1 MALTARQQEIF
12 ADIETGI
19 KFLRQQYPE
28 RVKFEVKE
36 IMVAAGQEDSL
47 SLYRL
52 IKILRKRG
60 ETQHLH
66 KMRSLFRMASVTLEP
81 LEKWYQ
87 SEGSGTPA
95 EVIESA
101 DIDELALKEKELF
114 GEALELEQLIP
125 MNHSAAAAG
134 PAEGSER
141 VSAYE
146 TRAVNVAV
154 PPSFDNEID
163 SLSKIL
169 RIMAPM
175 SRPTR
180 EQVHDS
186 IGSFFKIGH

>member
-52 IKILRKRG
+52 IKILRKNG

-114 GEALELEQLIP
+114 GEALELEQ
-125 MNHSAAAAG
+125 SV
-134 PAEGSER
+134 PANTPLS
-141 VSAYE
+141 
-146 TRAVNVAV
+146 TREMMKEWDASTAPVESRVAV
-154 PPSFDNEID
+154 LPAYVSEID
-163 SLSKIL
+163 SLSQIL

-180 EQVHDS
+180 EFVHES
-186 IGSFFKIGH
+186 IGSFFKIGY